1 MKETSIWDSVAY
13 YEQKKNLPQGFSA
26 FQCQT
31 GKTWNIYFKF
41 TEKSNPETIQRCLTE
56 KKAKAKA
63 KLLNSV
69 LETK

>member
-1 MKETSIWDSVAY
+1 MKEASIWDSVAY
-13 YEQKKNLPQGFSA
+13 YEARKNLPQGFSA
-26 FQCQT
+26 FKCQT
-31 GKTWNIYFKF
+31 GKSWDIYFKL
-41 TEKSNPETIQRCLTE
+41 TESSTPETIQRNLTE